1 MASPETIEKLRG
13 LEAHL
18 RSNLK
23 GQDHVLARVAGVL
36 ARGEMGLKP
45 AGRPR
50 GSFLFVGPTGC
61 GKTELAVCFTDFLFG
76 SGCLHRFDMSEY
88 QLQSS
93 VERLLGSGPDDSGV
107 LGRVLKTGRR
117 GTLLFDEMEK
127 AHPLVLD
134 VFLQILDG
142 ARVTVATGE
151 TLSVCEHYVVFT
163 SNLGAVESMR
173 MEQLGKT
180 GIERAVLRRVG
191 QHLRPELTAR
201 IEEKLVFGRL
211 TSDVQREICALM
223 VARETARLRHLGH
236 DLVVSREAMEFLL
249 REGFDLQLG
258 ARPLRATVERHL
270 QSVVVKSLLAHG
282 FARGRVVVIAGK
294 SAEMAIDLAVITKA

>member
-1 MASPETIEKLRG
+1 VGTPESLEKLRG

-18 RSNLK
+18 RANLK
-23 GQDHVLARVAGVL
+23 GQDHVLAKVAGVL

-50 GSFLFVGPTGC
+50 GSFLFVGPTGS
-61 GKTELAVCFTDFLFG
+61 GKTELALCFTEFLLG
-76 SGCLHRFDMSEY
+76 PDCLHRFDMSEY

-93 VERLLGSGPDDSGV
+93 VDRLLGAGPNDRGV
-107 LGRVLKTGRR
+107 LGRVLKCGRR

-134 VFLQILDG
+134 LFLQMLDG

-151 TLSVCEHYVVFT
+151 TLSVSEYYLVFT
-163 SNLGAVESMR
+163 SNLGAAEAVR
-173 MEQLGKT
+173 MEQLGRA
-180 GIERAVLRRVG
+180 GIERAVLRRVE

-211 TSDVQREICALM
+211 TPAVQREICGLL
-223 VARETARLRHLGH
+223 VARETARLRSLGH
-236 DLVVSREAMEFLL
+236 DLVVTREAMEFLL
-249 REGFDLQLG
+249 REGFDSQLG
-258 ARPLRATVERHL
+258 ARPLRATIERHL
-270 QSVVVKSLLAHG
+270 QGAVVSSLLESG
-282 FARGRVVVIAGK
+282 FARGRVVLESGSGSKVVID
-294 SAEMAIDLAVITKA
+294 SSRAE

>member
-1 MASPETIEKLRG
+1 MASPDALEKLRG

-18 RSNLK
+18 RTNLL
-23 GQDHVLARVAGVL
+23 GQDHVLARVASVL
-36 ARGEMGLKP
+36 VRGEMGLKP

-50 GSFLFVGPTGC
+50 GSFLFVGPTGS
-61 GKTELAVCFTDFLFG
+61 GKTELALCFTEFLLG
-76 SGCLHRFDMSEY
+76 PDCLLRFDMSEY

-93 VERLLGSGPDDSGV
+93 VDRLLGSGPGDCGTLGHV
-107 LGRVLKTGRR
+107 LQGGRR

-151 TLSVCEHYVVFT
+151 TLSVTEHYVVFT
-163 SNLGAVESMR
+163 SNLGSVEAMR
-173 MEQLGKT
+173 MEQLGRA
-180 GIERAVLRRVG
+180 GIERAVLRRVE

-211 TSDVQREICALM
+211 TPEVQREICALL
-223 VARETARLRHLGH
+223 VARETARLRKLGH
-236 DLVVSREAMEFLL
+236 DLVVTREVMEFLL
-249 REGFDLQLG
+249 REGFDPQLG
-258 ARPLRATVERHL
+258 ARPLRGAIERHL
-270 QSVVVKSLLAHG
+270 QGAVVKSLLAHG
-282 FARGRVVVIAGK
+282 FARGRVVVDSQGASGV
-294 SAEMAIDLAVITKA
+294 AIDSSAVR

>member
-1 MASPETIEKLRG
+1 VANPETLEKLRG

-23 GQDHVLARVAGVL
+23 GQDHVLARVTGVL

-50 GSFLFVGPTGC
+50 GSFLFVGPTGS
-61 GKTELAVCFTDFLFG
+61 GKTELALCFTEFLFG
-76 SGCLHRFDMSEY
+76 RDCLHRFDMSEY

-93 VERLLGSGPDDSGV
+93 IDRLLGSGPDDSGV

-151 TLSVCEHYVVFT
+151 TLSISEHYVVFT

-180 GIERAVLRRVG
+180 GIERAVLRRVE

-201 IEEKLVFGRL
+201 IEEKLVFSRL
-211 TSDVQREICALM
+211 TPEVQREICALL
-223 VARETARLRHLGH
+223 VARETARLRQLGH
-236 DLVVSREAMEFLL
+236 DLMVTREAMEFLL
-249 REGFDLQLG
+249 REGFDPQLG

-270 QSVVVKSLLAHG
+270 QGVVVKGLLAHG
-282 FARGRVVVIAGK
+282 FARGRVVAN
-294 SAEMAIDLAVITKA
+294 SAVDSGLIIESEVVR

>member
-1 MASPETIEKLRG
+1 VASPDLHEKLRG
-13 LEAHL
+13 LETHL

-50 GSFLFVGPTGC
+50 GSFLFVGPTGS
-61 GKTELAVCFTDFLFG
+61 GKTELALCFTEFLFG
-76 SGCLHRFDMSEY
+76 GNCLHRFDMSEY

-93 VERLLGSGPDDSGV
+93 VNRLLGAGPDDGGV
-107 LGRVLKTGRR
+107 LGRILRHGCR

-134 VFLQILDG
+134 LFLQMLDG
-142 ARVTVATGE
+142 ARVSVATGE
-151 TLSVCEHYVVFT
+151 TLSVSEHYIVFT
-163 SNLGAVESMR
+163 SNLGATEAMR
-173 MEQLGKT
+173 MEQMGRT
-180 GIERAVLRRVG
+180 GIERAVLRRVE

-201 IEEKLVFGRL
+201 IEEKLVFARL
-211 TSDVQREICALM
+211 TPEVQREICELL
-223 VARETARLRHLGH
+223 VARETARLRQLGH
-236 DLVVSREAMEFLL
+236 DLVVTREAMEFLL
-249 REGFDLQLG
+249 REGFDPQLG

-270 QSVVVKSLLAHG
+270 QGVVVKSLLARG
-282 FARGRVVVIAGK
+282 FARGHVVVSSREGNDI
-294 SAEMAIDLAVITKA
+294 VIEPNVAS